1 MTKLIRTLRDQ
12 DTHRLVATVL
22 TANARMLALAQE
34 LGLVS
39 GSPAHPDGPKAV
51 HVVPQTEDVGAG
63 AEPDL
68 KALRSA

>member
-12 DTHRLVATVL
+12 DTHRLVGTVFTAT
-22 TANARMLALAQE
+22 ARMLALAQE
-34 LGLVS
+34 LGSVS
-39 GSPAHPDGPKAV
+39 SSPAQPEGTKAV